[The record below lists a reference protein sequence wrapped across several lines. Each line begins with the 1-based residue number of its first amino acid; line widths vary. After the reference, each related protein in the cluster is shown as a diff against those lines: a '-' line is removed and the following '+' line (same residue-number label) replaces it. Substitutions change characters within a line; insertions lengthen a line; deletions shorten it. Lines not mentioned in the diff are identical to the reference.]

1 MAIFRTKKNREFTT
15 LPNSTLQN
23 VSLSWEARGL
33 LAYLISLPE
42 DWEIHMSEL
51 VNRAPSGKDKLARI
65 VKELTQNGYIVKEH
79 LRGER
84 GRFEDWIYDVHDEPQ
99 SLTVKGQTPDSV
111 NPTSVNPTSVNPTT
125 VNPQL
130 QITHNTNHPTK
141 KAFSPKKPAAA
152 PLHPAAEGGGG
163 SFLEIFGFSWGLD
176 RVLEEKEALRVA
188 KLHKLDASQTHRAR
202 GEFAAEALRGFRKS
216 PNDAWFWLCKKMV
229 NDGLAHTNLG
239 DQNLPSWGG

>member
-99 SLTVKGQTPDSV
+99 TPTVGGQTPDSV
-111 NPTSVNPTSVNPTT
+111 KPKSVKPTAVK
-125 VNPQL
+125 PQL

-141 KAFSPKKPAAA
+141 KEFLTKKPAPKA
-152 PLHPAAEGGGG
+152 LHPAAEGGGG
-163 SFLEIFGFSWGLD
+163 SFLEIFGFSWDLD

-188 KLHKLDASQTHRAR
+188 QLHKLDSAQANRAR

-216 PNDAWFWLCKKMV
+216 PNDAWFWLTKKMA
-229 NDGLAHTNLG
+229 NEGLAHTRAG
-239 DQNLPSWGG
+239 DENLPSWGG